1 MFYKEIRFLESLK
14 AAAGFELMTYGFL
27 VNAITHYATL
37 LGNTFKDKVKQI
49 SLILLFHSMMVFHA
63 TLIRNQQKWFI

>member
-1 MFYKEIRFLESLK
+1 MFYQEIRFLESLK

-27 VNAITHYATL
+27 VNGITHYATL
-37 LGNTFKDKVKQI
+37 LGNTFKVKVKQI